1 MIRRPPRST
10 RTDTLFPYTTLFRS
24 GLPPFRSRRPDRFQ
38 APDLRG
44 FRREHGDIASSSR
57 LNMPS
62 QNGKAQP
69 MTTLAQ
75 CRACLAPDPYL
86 FLPMGDH
93 PPAQA
98 FIRSGDVAKDQPA
111 FPLNTQVCL
120 ECGLIQVA
128 DQIPPDYFRHY
139 LYVPSGAAT
148 MHTHF
153 RGLAEVVT
161 EKAHGGLV
169 IDIGCNDGLR
179 LVDRKRTRLTSSH

>member
-1 MIRRPPRST
+1 
-10 RTDTLFPYTTLFRS
+10 
-24 GLPPFRSRRPDRFQ
+24 
-38 APDLRG
+38 
-44 FRREHGDIASSSR
+44 
-57 LNMPS
+57 MPS

-111 FPLNTQVCL
+111 FPPNTQVCL

-139 LYVPSGAAT
+139 HYDIRRAACRERVCQS
-148 MHTHF
+148 M
-153 RGLAEVVT
+153 EI
-161 EKAHGGLV
+161 E
-169 IDIGCNDGLR
+169 
-179 LVDRKRTRLTSSH
+179 

>member
-1 MIRRPPRST
+1 
-10 RTDTLFPYTTLFRS
+10 
-24 GLPPFRSRRPDRFQ
+24 
-38 APDLRG
+38 
-44 FRREHGDIASSSR
+44 
-57 LNMPS
+57 
-62 QNGKAQP
+62 
-69 MTTLAQ
+69 
-75 CRACLAPDPYL
+75 
-86 FLPMGDH
+86 MGDH

-98 FIRSGDVAKDQPA
+98 SIRSGDVAKDQPA

-161 EKAHGGLV
+161 EKANGGLV
-169 IDIGCNDGLR
+169 IDIGCNDGLMLMAANGKIGR
-179 LVDRKRTRLTSSH
+179 ASCRERVCQYV

>member
-1 MIRRPPRST
+1 
-10 RTDTLFPYTTLFRS
+10 
-24 GLPPFRSRRPDRFQ
+24 
-38 APDLRG
+38 
-44 FRREHGDIASSSR
+44 
-57 LNMPS
+57 MPS

-120 ECGLIQVA
+120 DSGLIQVA
-128 DQIPPDYFRHY
+128 DQIRSEEHTSELPSLMRISYAVFCLKKKTNTPHLTYHY
-139 LYVPSGAAT
+139 
-148 MHTHF
+148 
-153 RGLAEVVT
+153 
-161 EKAHGGLV
+161 
-169 IDIGCNDGLR
+169 
-179 LVDRKRTRLTSSH
+179 